1 MEENSAIRHGF
12 LRKAEGIRMRTCQML
27 YPVESSTRRSV
38 SMDGMWKFSLDWKQ
52 EGEGKDWK
60 NGVPGEER
68 IPVPASFQ
76 DFYTD
81 KEIREYTGDV
91 WYETDFFVPG
101 EWQVRRLPSVSAARR
116 TASAFM

>member
-12 LRKAEGIRMRTCQML
+12 LRKAEGIRMRTCQMR
-27 YPVESSTRRSV
+27 YPVESSTRRPV
-38 SMDGMWKFSLDWKQ
+38 SRDGMWKFSLDWKQ

-81 KEIREYTGDV
+81 KEIRKETGDV
-91 WYETDFFVPG
+91 WDETDLSEPG
-101 EWQVRRLPSVSAARR
+101 E
-116 TASAFM
+116 